1 MGKLFVFLRSP
12 TAYAVRRLL
21 SATCQ
26 HVYRAPGHQETGCAR
41 GGRRRALATR
51 WLGDDARFCLKPGEV
66 AIPTFETGLSHGD
79 RMAGEHF
86 PRII

>member
-1 MGKLFVFLRSP
+1 M
-12 TAYAVRRLL
+12 
-21 SATCQ
+21 
-26 HVYRAPGHQETGCAR
+26 
-41 GGRRRALATR
+41 ATR